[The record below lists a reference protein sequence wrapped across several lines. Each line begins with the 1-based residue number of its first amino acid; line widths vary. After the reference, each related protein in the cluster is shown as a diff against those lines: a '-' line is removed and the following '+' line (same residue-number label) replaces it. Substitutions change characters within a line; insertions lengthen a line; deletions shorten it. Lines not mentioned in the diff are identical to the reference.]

1 MPNLP
6 DNQRYRDILHRLAQ
20 YGTLDDPEVA
30 AHLSTGL
37 TAFLARWKEEVLP
50 FLAAGGAELRFI
62 EGPNGRGKT
71 HFLQT
76 LEICAQREGF
86 VTSRVECGMQHKP
99 FASLQDTYRAVVSCI
114 SAPASANN
122 GASSGT
128 GLAWLLGQL
137 TAEQIEGFQQASRG
151 NPGFRNLVIA
161 YAKRAQAGQ
170 LRDPVSADLR
180 ALIERDPNRHVTF
193 SGLFENARQ
202 MGVSLHRPLGRIGKR
217 NASVWLR
224 SLLALPRQLG
234 FKGLVVLFDE
244 TGADLSIRSNSG
256 SRREHQQHLANLRNL
271 VDHLAT
277 GGTPACSIVYAT
289 TRDLVEIARRDYP
302 ALSQRVER
310 SEDGNFAESVP
321 RNPRAIWCRLDEL
334 TEPSPDVPDFYE
346 ELGEKLITFA
356 GTAGIPS
363 KKLEAVRAQLPTL
376 ATQMSQNLTQAAV
389 REFIKRTAADILR
402 VN

>member
-1 MPNLP
+1 MSSPS
-6 DNQRYRDILHRLAQ
+6 DNQRFRDILHRLAQ
-20 YGTLDDPEVA
+20 HGTLDDPEVA
-30 AHLSTGL
+30 THLSTGL
-37 TAFLARWKEEVLP
+37 AGFLSRWKDEVLP
-50 FLAAGGAELRFI
+50 FVAAGGAELRFI

-99 FASLQDTYRAVVSCI
+99 FASLQDTYRAVVTSMTV
-114 SAPASANN
+114 ATTANN
-122 GASSGT
+122 GAASGT

-137 TAEQIEGFQQASRG
+137 PTEQLAAFQKASRG

-161 YAKRAQAGQ
+161 YAKRAQTGQ

-193 SGLFENARQ
+193 SGLFQNARQ
-202 MGVSLHRPLGRIGKR
+202 MGLSLNRPLGRIGKR

-224 SLLALPRQLG
+224 SLLALPRQTG

-256 SRREHQQHLANLRNL
+256 SRKEHQQHLANLRNL

-310 SEDGNFAESVP
+310 SENGIFSESVS

-334 TEPSPDVPDFYE
+334 TNPPPDVPEFYE

-356 GTAGIPS
+356 SSAGIPS
-363 KKLEAVRAQLPTL
+363 KRLEIIRAELPTR
-376 ATQMSQNLTQAAV
+376 ATQMSRNLTQAAV
-389 REFIKRTAADILR
+389 REFIKRTASDILR
-402 VN
+402 AN

>member
-1 MPNLP
+1 MSNLP
-6 DNQRYRDILHRLAQ
+6 NSQRFRDILHRLAQ

-50 FLAAGGAELRFI
+50 FVAAGGAELRFI

-76 LEICAQREGF
+76 LEVSAQREGF

-99 FASLQDTYRAVVSCI
+99 FASLQDTYRAVVTAI
-114 SAPASANN
+114 SAPTRTNN
-122 GASSGT
+122 GADSGM

-137 TAEQIEGFQQASRG
+137 SAQQLAAFQQASRG

-161 YAKRAQAGQ
+161 YANRAQTGQ
-170 LRDPVSADLR
+170 VRDPVSADLR

-193 SGLFENARQ
+193 TDLFQNARQ
-202 MGVSLHRPLGRIGKR
+202 MGVSLHRPIGRLGKR

-244 TGADLSIRSNSG
+244 TGADLSIRSTSG

-310 SEDGNFAESVP
+310 CERGIFAESVP

-334 TEPSPDVPDFYE
+334 TEPSPDVPAFYE
-346 ELGEKLITFA
+346 ELGEKLIAFA

-363 KKLEAVRAQLPTL
+363 KRLEAVRAQLSTV

-389 REFIKRTAADILR
+389 REFIKRMASDILR
-402 VN
+402 AN